1 MAKQVKRILLV
12 EDEAGLVMTLTDRLK
27 SEGYTVLH
35 APNGVKGEQLARDR
49 TIDLILLDVMLPQKG
64 GFDVCRDLRS
74 QGITTPIMMLTA
86 RGQINEKVV
95 GLKLGADDYVTK
107 PFDMLELL
115 ARIESLLRRPQ
126 VFTDPSSALHTYSF
140 GAITVDF
147 RKREVSAGGKAIDL
161 SSREFDLLKFF
172 IENRGSALSREAILN
187 TVWGYDSVPTTRTI
201 DTHITWL
208 RQKLEDNPR
217 HPRFFLTVHGI
228 GYKFVG

>member
-1 MAKQVKRILLV
+1 MAKQGKRVLLI
-12 EDEAGLVMTLTDRLK
+12 EDEQGLVMTLTDRLT
-27 SEGYTVLH
+27 SEGYVVVH
-35 APNGVKGEQLARDR
+35 AGDGEKGEQMARDR
-49 TIDLILLDVMLPQKG
+49 TVDLILLDVMLPRKS

-86 RGQINEKVV
+86 RGQVNEKVV

-115 ARIESLLRRPQ
+115 ARVESLLRRPQ
-126 VFTDPSSALHTYSF
+126 VFTDPSSSLHTYSF

-147 RKREVSAGGKAIDL
+147 RKREATRKGSTVGL
-161 SSREFDLLKFF
+161 SGREFELLKYF
-172 IENRGSALSREAILN
+172 IENRGTALSRETILN
-187 TVWGYDSVPTTRTI
+187 AVWGYDSMPTTRTI

-208 RQKLEDNPR
+208 RQKLEDSPR
-217 HPRFFLTVHGI
+217 HPRFFLTVHGV

>member
-1 MAKQVKRILLV
+1 MANQGKRVLLI
-12 EDEAGLVMTLTDRLK
+12 EDEQGLVMTLTDRLK
-27 SEGYTVLH
+27 SEGYVVVH
-35 APNGVKGEQLARDR
+35 AGDGEKGEQMARDR
-49 TIDLILLDVMLPQKG
+49 TVDLILLDVMLPRKG

-74 QGITTPIMMLTA
+74 QGITTPIMILTA
-86 RGQINEKVV
+86 RGQVNEKVV

-115 ARIESLLRRPQ
+115 ARVESLLRRPQ

-147 RKREVSAGGKAIDL
+147 RKREATREGSTVGL
-161 SSREFDLLKFF
+161 SGREFELLKYF
-172 IENRGSALSREAILN
+172 IENRGTALSREAILN
-187 TVWGYDSVPTTRTI
+187 AVWGYDSMPTTRTI

-208 RQKLEDNPR
+208 RHKLEDNPR
-217 HPRFFLTVHGI
+217 HPRFFLTVHGV